1 MLPVA
6 LRQWVVLVPQ
16 EDPERRAYAMNDDFR
31 GEFLASDGSF
41 VSYSDE
47 EVERGEGLQFR
58 GGGH

>member
-1 MLPVA
+1 MLPVP

-16 EDPERRAYAMNDDFR
+16 EDPERRDLPLSDDFR
-31 GEFLASDGSF
+31 EEFLARYGSL

-47 EVERGEGLQFR
+47 ESEGGEGLQFR